1 MKKNIFYSIIFI
13 LLSFSNL
20 LAVDSQIVTGKNG
33 KDLFNF
39 KFFDKGEEA
48 EDFNG
53 SKIST
58 YTLNS
63 EEKKAVLDAGKYWSE
78 ILNTDN
84 ALLSTINVYTLNDAN
99 AYATSTIVKEG
110 DAKGMMELQAKI
122 LGKSFNPYLGEAVA
136 TIGIG
141 IMGFKTGTPSNLPNA
156 EGVNLYGTIVHEI
169 AHALGIMS
177 TANFYE
183 DGKFRFGDVRST
195 FDEGLIDNQ
204 NRKISAAS
212 EVISYIDED
221 GNRIGSPETDFD
233 ASANVYFVG
242 ENVAE
247 VLKGSLLKGV
257 PVNIGLEGYYD
268 GLPIAPELSHLE
280 MDRGLMSHQQYR
292 SYTTF
297 MEAELAVLQDIG
309 YSIDRRNFF
318 GYSVYGNDSTIDN
331 YNGYFLRDEKGEKYI
346 TGKYNTASYG
356 VGLHVYGSRNNIVQ
370 KADLLTSGIAG
381 IGIRIDGVENKITV
395 DRGIK
400 VNADGDYGT
409 GILVAYGKEHN
420 ITNNG
425 EIKARGNQGIGVRFD
440 FGSNTLGK
448 DWAYMGSYILFL
460 SKEDCSK
467 VENLEYAEINGLK
480 LGEINGALV
489 ENFNTSGYIEGKYA
503 SLYMSENAYV
513 KNINVF
519 DGAVLKGNI
528 ISMYKPKMEFGNN
541 TITTETNLNLGLD
554 KNDTSKGDSN
564 FSFKFDDNII
574 GKNIVLNIA
583 GGTSSLNGQNEIL
596 RAVVKDGAVL
606 KGNAKYILGENE
618 SFVNKGT
625 VSPGNSIGKI
635 IIEGNYSQKD
645 NGKLNIEF
653 DGNGNHDVLE
663 IVGNASFSSGSSMT
677 MTPLKSY
684 YSESMKI
691 DKDQF
696 LIITGTQNGNI
707 DNLTF
712 DDKIFASSS
721 TIKKVDFDFSTSKM
735 TVLREENPYSRFSEN
750 RNAENF
756 AKAIDRISN
765 QASGSI
771 KDFIGALDF
780 ASPSVVSSALSQA
793 APNIY
798 GNNIIATFESEKEH
812 SDYIRNHLLA
822 EKNYE
827 KNKSYAFGKLFYKE
841 NWQKGTEYLM
851 GYNYKD
857 QGVVA
862 GVEKEY
868 REGLILGTHIL
879 YSQSVLK
886 GHIANTPKIESKN
899 ILLGVHGKYYPNYEN
914 TGYLYGMIHGGIQ
927 DNKLSNNIVI
937 DEYRNNAD
945 SDWKTL
951 NVSGALCIG
960 KDIEYK
966 NFTVTPLIELG
977 YSILKP
983 EKAKEDNLGINIDSK
998 IYHSVYSKVGGKLS
1012 SNKILIGENTKV
1024 NGNILMAYNHDY
1036 INSYHIDGDI
1046 AQNRNSNFRIKSKR
1060 PDKDYVTIQGG
1071 TTFTVRDNLDVTLEV
1086 GTDLFRQ
1093 KSSSVNTSLTFEWK
1107 F

>member
-141 IMGFKTGTPSNLPNA
+141 IMGFKTGTPSNLPNT

-169 AHALGIMS
+169 AHTLGIMS

-183 DGKFRFGDVRST
+183 DEKFRFGDVLSN
-195 FDEGLIDNQ
+195 FDKGLIDN
-204 NRKISAAS
+204 NDRKISDTTG
-212 EVISYIDED
+212 ISYIDNN
-221 GNRIGSPETDFD
+221 GNLIGNPETDFD

-257 PVNIGLEGYYD
+257 SVNIGLEGYYD

-318 GYSVYGNDSTIDN
+318 GYSVYRNDLTIDN

-356 VGLHVYGSRNNIVQ
+356 VGLHVYGSRNNIFQ
-370 KADLLTSGIAG
+370 KADLLTSGVAG
-381 IGIRIDGVENKITV
+381 IGIRIDGVGNKITV
-395 DRGIK
+395 DKGIK

-448 DWAYMGSYILFL
+448 DWGYMGSYILFL

-467 VENLEYAEINGLK
+467 PENLEYAEINGLK

-625 VSPGNSIGKI
+625 VSPGNSIGKM

-696 LIITGTQNGNI
+696 LIVTGTQNGNI

-721 TIKKVDFDFSTSKM
+721 TIKKVDFDFLTSKM

-827 KNKSYAFGKLFYKE
+827 KNKSYAFGKLFYRE
-841 NWQKGTEYLM
+841 NWQKGTGYLM
-851 GYNYKD
+851 GYDYRD
-857 QGVVA
+857 QGVIT
-862 GVEKEY
+862 GIEKEY
-868 REGLILGTHIL
+868 NEGLILGTHLL

-886 GHIANTPKIESKN
+886 GHAVNTPKIKSKN
-899 ILLGVHGKYYPNYEN
+899 ILLGVHGKYYLNYAN
-914 TGYLYGMIHGGIQ
+914 TSYLYGMIRGGVQ
-927 DNKLSNNIVI
+927 DNKLTNNIEFN
-937 DEYRNNAD
+937 EYRNNTN
-945 SDWKTL
+945 SHWK
-951 NVSGALCIG
+951 ALTASSVLGIG

>member
-1 MKKNIFYSIIFI
+1 MRKNIFYSIIFN
-13 LLSFSNL
+13 LFLFSNL

-39 KFFDKGEEA
+39 KFFDKGEET
-48 EDFNG
+48 EDFDG

-58 YTLNS
+58 YTLNP
-63 EEKKAVLDAGKYWSE
+63 EEKKAVLDAAKYWSE
-78 ILNTDN
+78 VLNTDN
-84 ALLSTINVYTLNDAN
+84 ALLSTINVYTLNVEN
-99 AYATSTIVKEG
+99 AYGWSDVLEEG
-110 DAKGMMELQAKI
+110 ESKGMMELQAKI
-122 LGKSFNPYLGEAVA
+122 LGKSFYPYLGEAVA
-136 TIGIG
+136 IIGIG
-141 IMGFKTGTPSNLPNA
+141 IMGFKTGTPTTLPNA
-156 EGVNLYGTIVHEI
+156 GGIGLRAVIVHELG
-169 AHALGIMS
+169 HTLGIS
-177 TANFYE
+177 GTTYFGEDKKYRFENVISNF
-183 DGKFRFGDVRST
+183 DK
-195 FDEGLIDNQ
+195 GLIDKQ
-204 NRKISAAS
+204 GRKISDTTGI
-212 EVISYIDED
+212 ISYIDINNKLI
-221 GNRIGSPETDFD
+221 GNPDKDFD
-233 ASANVYFVG
+233 ASANVYFIG
-242 ENVAE
+242 ENVTE

-257 PVNIGLEGYYD
+257 PVNVDVEALDEEGS
-268 GLPIAPELSHLE
+268 IFVPELSHLE

-309 YSIDRRNFF
+309 YTIDRRNFF
-318 GYSVYGNDSTIDN
+318 GYSVYGNDLTIDN
-331 YNGYFLRDEKGEKYI
+331 YNGYFLRDKKGEKYI
-346 TGKYNTASYG
+346 IGKYNTASYG

-370 KADLLTSGIAG
+370 KTDLLTSGVAG
-381 IGIRIDGVENKITV
+381 TGIRIDGVENKITV
-395 DRGIK
+395 DKDIE

-409 GILVAYGKEHN
+409 GILVAYGKGHN
-420 ITNNG
+420 LTNNG
-425 EIKARGNQGIGVRFD
+425 EIKARGNEGIGVRFD
-440 FGSNTLGK
+440 FGTNLLGK
-448 DWAYMGSYILFL
+448 KYGYLGSYII
-460 SKEDCSK
+460 
-467 VENLEYAEINGLK
+467 ENLWGDNFTKASDEINGS
-480 LGEINGALV
+480 LV

-519 DGAVLKGNI
+519 NGAVLKGNI
-528 ISMYKPKMEFGNN
+528 ISMYKPEMQFNGS
-541 TITTETNLNLGLD
+541 TIKTETNLNLGLD
-554 KNDTSKGDSN
+554 KNDISKGDNN

-625 VSPGNSIGKI
+625 VSPGNSIGKM

-696 LIITGTQNGNI
+696 LIVTGTQNGNI
-707 DNLTF
+707 SNLTF

-721 TIKKVDFDFSTSKM
+721 TIKKVDFDFLTSKM

-750 RNAENF
+750 RNAGNF

-827 KNKSYAFGKLFYKE
+827 KNKSYAFGKLFYRE
-841 NWQKGTEYLM
+841 NWQKGTGYLM
-851 GYNYKD
+851 GYDYRD
-857 QGVVA
+857 QGVIT
-862 GVEKEY
+862 GIEKEY
-868 REGLILGTHIL
+868 NEGLILGTHLL

-886 GHIANTPKIESKN
+886 GHAVNTPKIKSKN
-899 ILLGVHGKYYPNYEN
+899 ILLGVHGKYYLNYAN
-914 TGYLYGMIHGGIQ
+914 TSYLYGMIRGGVQ
-927 DNKLSNNIVI
+927 DNKLTNNIEFN
-937 DEYRNNAD
+937 EYRNNTN
-945 SDWKTL
+945 SHWK
-951 NVSGALCIG
+951 ALTASSVLGIG

>member
-78 ILNTDN
+78 VLNTDN

-99 AYATSTIVKEG
+99 AYATSITVEKG

-122 LGKSFNPYLGEAVA
+122 LGKSFNPHLGEAVA

-141 IMGFKTGTPSNLPNA
+141 IMGFKTGAPSNLPNA

-169 AHALGIMS
+169 AHTLGIMS

-183 DGKFRFGDVRST
+183 DEKFRFGDVLSN
-195 FDEGLIDNQ
+195 FDKGLIDN
-204 NRKISAAS
+204 NDRKISDTTG
-212 EVISYIDED
+212 ISYIDNN
-221 GNRIGSPETDFD
+221 GNLIGSPETDFD

-242 ENVAE
+242 KNVDE
-247 VLKGSLLKGV
+247 VLKDSSLEGV
-257 PVNIGLEGYYD
+257 PVNVGLEGYYD
-268 GLPIAPELSHLE
+268 ELPPAPELSHLE

-309 YSIDRRNFF
+309 YTIDRRNFF

-381 IGIRIDGVENKITV
+381 IGIRIDGVGNKITV

-467 VENLEYAEINGLK
+467 PENLEYAEINGLK

-513 KNINVF
+513 KIINVF

-574 GKNIVLNIA
+574 GKNIVLNMA

-596 RAVVKDGAVL
+596 RVVVKDGAVL
-606 KGNAKYILGENE
+606 KGNARYILEENG

-625 VSPGNSIGKI
+625 VAPGNSIGKM
-635 IIEGNYSQKD
+635 IIEGNYSQED

-721 TIKKVDFDFSTSKM
+721 TIKKVDFDFLTSKM

-822 EKNYE
+822 EKNHE
-827 KNKSYAFGKLFYKE
+827 KDKSYAFGKLFYRE
-841 NWQKGTEYLM
+841 NWQKGTGYLM
-851 GYNYKD
+851 GYDYRD
-857 QGVVA
+857 QGVIT
-862 GVEKEY
+862 GIEKEY
-868 REGLILGTHIL
+868 NEGLILGTHLL

-886 GHIANTPKIESKN
+886 GHAVNTPKIKSKN
-899 ILLGVHGKYYPNYEN
+899 ILLGVHGKYYLNYAN
-914 TGYLYGMIHGGIQ
+914 TSYLYGMIRGGIQ

-945 SDWKTL
+945 SDWK
-951 NVSGALCIG
+951 ALTASSVLGIG

-998 IYHSVYSKVGGKLS
+998 TYHSVYSKAGGKLS

>member
-78 ILNTDN
+78 VLNTDN

-99 AYATSTIVKEG
+99 AYATSITVEKG

-122 LGKSFNPYLGEAVA
+122 LGKSFNPHLGEAVA

-141 IMGFKTGTPSNLPNA
+141 IMGFKTGAPSNLPNA

-169 AHALGIMS
+169 AHTLGIMS

-183 DGKFRFGDVRST
+183 DEKFRFGDVLSN
-195 FDEGLIDNQ
+195 FDKGLIDN
-204 NRKISAAS
+204 NDRKISDTTG
-212 EVISYIDED
+212 ISYIDNN
-221 GNRIGSPETDFD
+221 GNLIGSPETDFD

-242 ENVAE
+242 KNVDE
-247 VLKGSLLKGV
+247 VLKDSSLEGV
-257 PVNIGLEGYYD
+257 PVNVGLEGYYD
-268 GLPIAPELSHLE
+268 ELPPAPELSHLE

-309 YSIDRRNFF
+309 YTIDRRNFF

-381 IGIRIDGVENKITV
+381 IGIRIDGVGNKITV

-467 VENLEYAEINGLK
+467 PENLEYAEINGLK

-541 TITTETNLNLGLD
+541 TITTE
-554 KNDTSKGDSN
+554 
-564 FSFKFDDNII
+564 I
-574 GKNIVLNIA
+574 
-583 GGTSSLNGQNEIL
+583 
-596 RAVVKDGAVL
+596 
-606 KGNAKYILGENE
+606 
-618 SFVNKGT
+618 
-625 VSPGNSIGKI
+625 
-635 IIEGNYSQKD
+635 
-645 NGKLNIEF
+645 
-653 DGNGNHDVLE
+653 
-663 IVGNASFSSGSSMT
+663 
-677 MTPLKSY
+677 
-684 YSESMKI
+684 
-691 DKDQF
+691 
-696 LIITGTQNGNI
+696 
-707 DNLTF
+707 
-712 DDKIFASSS
+712 
-721 TIKKVDFDFSTSKM
+721 
-735 TVLREENPYSRFSEN
+735 
-750 RNAENF
+750 
-756 AKAIDRISN
+756 
-765 QASGSI
+765 
-771 KDFIGALDF
+771 
-780 ASPSVVSSALSQA
+780 
-793 APNIY
+793 
-798 GNNIIATFESEKEH
+798 
-812 SDYIRNHLLA
+812 
-822 EKNYE
+822 
-827 KNKSYAFGKLFYKE
+827 
-841 NWQKGTEYLM
+841 
-851 GYNYKD
+851 
-857 QGVVA
+857 
-862 GVEKEY
+862 
-868 REGLILGTHIL
+868 
-879 YSQSVLK
+879 
-886 GHIANTPKIESKN
+886 
-899 ILLGVHGKYYPNYEN
+899 
-914 TGYLYGMIHGGIQ
+914 
-927 DNKLSNNIVI
+927 
-937 DEYRNNAD
+937 
-945 SDWKTL
+945 
-951 NVSGALCIG
+951 
-960 KDIEYK
+960 
-966 NFTVTPLIELG
+966 
-977 YSILKP
+977 
-983 EKAKEDNLGINIDSK
+983 
-998 IYHSVYSKVGGKLS
+998 
-1012 SNKILIGENTKV
+1012 
-1024 NGNILMAYNHDY
+1024 
-1036 INSYHIDGDI
+1036 
-1046 AQNRNSNFRIKSKR
+1046 
-1060 PDKDYVTIQGG
+1060 
-1071 TTFTVRDNLDVTLEV
+1071 
-1086 GTDLFRQ
+1086 
-1093 KSSSVNTSLTFEWK
+1093 
-1107 F
+1107 

>member
-78 ILNTDN
+78 VLNTDN

-99 AYATSTIVKEG
+99 AYATSITVEKG

-122 LGKSFNPYLGEAVA
+122 LGKSFNPHLGEAVA

-141 IMGFKTGTPSNLPNA
+141 IMGFKTGAPSNLPNA

-169 AHALGIMS
+169 AHTLGIMS

-183 DGKFRFGDVRST
+183 DEKFRFGDVLSN
-195 FDEGLIDNQ
+195 FDKGLIDN
-204 NRKISAAS
+204 NDRKISDTTG
-212 EVISYIDED
+212 ISYIDNN
-221 GNRIGSPETDFD
+221 GNLIGNPETDFD

-242 ENVAE
+242 KNVDE
-247 VLKGSLLKGV
+247 VLKDSSLEGV
-257 PVNIGLEGYYD
+257 PVNVGLEGYYD
-268 GLPIAPELSHLE
+268 ELPPAPELSHLE

-309 YSIDRRNFF
+309 YTIDRRNFF

-381 IGIRIDGVENKITV
+381 IGIRIDGVGNKITV

-467 VENLEYAEINGLK
+467 PENLEYAEINGLK

-574 GKNIVLNIA
+574 GKNIVLNMA

-596 RAVVKDGAVL
+596 RVVVKDGAVL
-606 KGNAKYILGENE
+606 KGNARYILEENG

-625 VSPGNSIGKI
+625 VAPGNSIGKM
-635 IIEGNYSQKD
+635 IIEGNYSQED

-684 YSESMKI
+684 YGESMKI

-696 LIITGTQNGNI
+696 LKVTGTQNGNI

-721 TIKKVDFDFSTSKM
+721 TIKKVDFDFLTSKM

-822 EKNYE
+822 EKNHE
-827 KNKSYAFGKLFYKE
+827 KDKSYAFGKLFYKE

-868 REGLILGTHIL
+868 REGLIL
-879 YSQSVLK
+879 Y
-886 GHIANTPKIESKN
+886 
-899 ILLGVHGKYYPNYEN
+899 
-914 TGYLYGMIHGGIQ
+914 
-927 DNKLSNNIVI
+927 
-937 DEYRNNAD
+937 
-945 SDWKTL
+945 
-951 NVSGALCIG
+951 C
-960 KDIEYK
+960 
-966 NFTVTPLIELG
+966 
-977 YSILKP
+977 
-983 EKAKEDNLGINIDSK
+983 
-998 IYHSVYSKVGGKLS
+998 
-1012 SNKILIGENTKV
+1012 
-1024 NGNILMAYNHDY
+1024 
-1036 INSYHIDGDI
+1036 
-1046 AQNRNSNFRIKSKR
+1046 
-1060 PDKDYVTIQGG
+1060 
-1071 TTFTVRDNLDVTLEV
+1071 TVRVC
-1086 GTDLFRQ
+1086 
-1093 KSSSVNTSLTFEWK
+1093 
-1107 F
+1107 

>member
-78 ILNTDN
+78 VLNTDN

-99 AYATSTIVKEG
+99 AYATSITVEKG

-122 LGKSFNPYLGEAVA
+122 LGKSFNPHLGEAVA

-141 IMGFKTGTPSNLPNA
+141 IMGFKTGAPSNLPNA

-169 AHALGIMS
+169 AHTLGIMS

-183 DGKFRFGDVRST
+183 DEKFRFGDVLSN
-195 FDEGLIDNQ
+195 FDKGLIDN
-204 NRKISAAS
+204 NDRKISDTTG
-212 EVISYIDED
+212 ISYIDNN
-221 GNRIGSPETDFD
+221 GNLIGNPETDFD

-242 ENVAE
+242 KNVDE
-247 VLKGSLLKGV
+247 VLKDSSLEGV
-257 PVNIGLEGYYD
+257 PVNVGLEGYYD
-268 GLPIAPELSHLE
+268 ELPPAPELSHLE

-309 YSIDRRNFF
+309 YTIDRRNFF

-381 IGIRIDGVENKITV
+381 IGIRIDGVGNKITV

-467 VENLEYAEINGLK
+467 PENLEYAEINGLK

-574 GKNIVLNIA
+574 GKNIVLNMA

-596 RAVVKDGAVL
+596 RVVVKDGAVL
-606 KGNAKYILGENE
+606 KGNARYILEENG

-625 VSPGNSIGKI
+625 VAPGNSIGKM
-635 IIEGNYSQKD
+635 IIEGNYSQED

-684 YSESMKI
+684 YGESMKI

-696 LIITGTQNGNI
+696 LKVTGTQNGNI

-721 TIKKVDFDFSTSKM
+721 TIKKVDFDFLTSKM

-822 EKNYE
+822 EKNHE
-827 KNKSYAFGKLFYKE
+827 KDKSYAFGKLFYKE

-945 SDWKTL
+945 SDWK
-951 NVSGALCIG
+951 ALTASSVLGIG

-998 IYHSVYSKVGGKLS
+998 TYHSVYSKVGGKLS
-1012 SNKILIGENTKV
+1012 SSKILIGENTKV
-1024 NGNILMAYNHDY
+1024 SGNILMTYNHDY
-1036 INSYHIDGDI
+1036 INDYYVTGNIDK
-1046 AQNRNSNFRIKSKR
+1046 NKNSNFKIKTKR
-1060 PDKDYVTIQGG
+1060 PDKDYITIQGG
-1071 TTFTVRDNLDVTLEV
+1071 TTFSVKDNFDITLEI
-1086 GTDLFRQ
+1086 GTDLFKH
-1093 KSSSVNTSLTFEWK
+1093 KSTSVNTSLTFELGL
-1107 F
+1107 

>member
-1 MKKNIFYSIIFI
+1 M
-13 LLSFSNL
+13 
-20 LAVDSQIVTGKNG
+20 
-33 KDLFNF
+33 
-39 KFFDKGEEA
+39 
-48 EDFNG
+48 
-53 SKIST
+53 
-58 YTLNS
+58 
-63 EEKKAVLDAGKYWSE
+63 
-78 ILNTDN
+78 
-84 ALLSTINVYTLNDAN
+84 
-99 AYATSTIVKEG
+99 
-110 DAKGMMELQAKI
+110 
-122 LGKSFNPYLGEAVA
+122 
-136 TIGIG
+136 
-141 IMGFKTGTPSNLPNA
+141 
-156 EGVNLYGTIVHEI
+156 
-169 AHALGIMS
+169 
-177 TANFYE
+177 
-183 DGKFRFGDVRST
+183 
-195 FDEGLIDNQ
+195 
-204 NRKISAAS
+204 
-212 EVISYIDED
+212 
-221 GNRIGSPETDFD
+221 
-233 ASANVYFVG
+233 
-242 ENVAE
+242 
-247 VLKGSLLKGV
+247 
-257 PVNIGLEGYYD
+257 
-268 GLPIAPELSHLE
+268 
-280 MDRGLMSHQQYR
+280 
-292 SYTTF
+292 
-297 MEAELAVLQDIG
+297 
-309 YSIDRRNFF
+309 
-318 GYSVYGNDSTIDN
+318 
-331 YNGYFLRDEKGEKYI
+331 
-346 TGKYNTASYG
+346 
-356 VGLHVYGSRNNIVQ
+356 
-370 KADLLTSGIAG
+370 
-381 IGIRIDGVENKITV
+381 
-395 DRGIK
+395 
-400 VNADGDYGT
+400 
-409 GILVAYGKEHN
+409 
-420 ITNNG
+420 
-425 EIKARGNQGIGVRFD
+425 
-440 FGSNTLGK
+440 
-448 DWAYMGSYILFL
+448 
-460 SKEDCSK
+460 
-467 VENLEYAEINGLK
+467 
-480 LGEINGALV
+480 
-489 ENFNTSGYIEGKYA
+489 
-503 SLYMSENAYV
+503 
-513 KNINVF
+513 
-519 DGAVLKGNI
+519 
-528 ISMYKPKMEFGNN
+528 
-541 TITTETNLNLGLD
+541 
-554 KNDTSKGDSN
+554 
-564 FSFKFDDNII
+564 
-574 GKNIVLNIA
+574 A

-596 RAVVKDGAVL
+596 RVVVKDGAVL
-606 KGNAKYILGENE
+606 KGNARYILEENG

-625 VSPGNSIGKI
+625 VAPGNSIGKM
-635 IIEGNYSQKD
+635 IIEGNYSQED

-721 TIKKVDFDFSTSKM
+721 TIKKVDFDFLTSKM

-822 EKNYE
+822 EKNHE
-827 KNKSYAFGKLFYKE
+827 KDKSYAFGKLFYRE
-841 NWQKGTEYLM
+841 NWQKGTGYLM
-851 GYNYKD
+851 GYDYRD
-857 QGVVA
+857 QGVIT
-862 GVEKEY
+862 GIEKEY
-868 REGLILGTHIL
+868 NEGLILGTHLL

-886 GHIANTPKIESKN
+886 GHAVNTPKIKSKN
-899 ILLGVHGKYYPNYEN
+899 ILLGVHGKYYLNYAN
-914 TGYLYGMIHGGIQ
+914 TSYLYGMIRGGVQ
-927 DNKLSNNIVI
+927 DNKLTNNIEFN
-937 DEYRNNAD
+937 EYRNNTN
-945 SDWKTL
+945 SHWK
-951 NVSGALCIG
+951 ALTASSVLGIG

-998 IYHSVYSKVGGKLS
+998 TYHSVYSKAGGKLS

>member
-39 KFFDKGEEA
+39 KFFDEGEEA

-63 EEKKAVLDAGKYWSE
+63 EEKKAVLDAGKYWRD
-78 ILNTDN
+78 ILNADN
-84 ALLSTINVYTLNDAN
+84 ALLSTINVYTLNDVN
-99 AYATSTIVKEG
+99 AYATSTVVEEG
-110 DAKGMMELQAKI
+110 EAKGMMEFQAKI
-122 LGKSFNPYLGEAVA
+122 LGKSFNPSLKEAVA

-141 IMGFKTGTPSNLPNA
+141 IMGFKTGTPSNLPNT
-156 EGVNLYGTIVHEI
+156 EGFDLYGTIVHEI

-183 DGKFRFGDVRST
+183 DEKFRFGDVLSN
-195 FDEGLIDNQ
+195 FDKGLIDN
-204 NRKISAAS
+204 NDRKISDTRG
-212 EVISYIDED
+212 ISYIDNN
-221 GNRIGSPETDFD
+221 GNLIGNPETDFD

-242 ENVAE
+242 KNVAE
-247 VLKGSLLKGV
+247 VLKGSSLKGV
-257 PVNIGLEGYYD
+257 PVNTLLEVYYD
-268 GLPIAPELSHLE
+268 ESPLAPELSHLE

-309 YSIDRRNFF
+309 YTIDRRNFF
-318 GYSVYGNDSTIDN
+318 GYSVYGNGLTIN
-331 YNGYFLRDEKGEKYI
+331 NNNGYFLRDEKGEKYI

-381 IGIRIDGVENKITV
+381 IGIRIDGVGNKITV

-460 SKEDCSK
+460 SGEDCSK
-467 VENLEYAEINGLK
+467 SENLEFAKINGLEPD
-480 LGEINGALV
+480 EINGALV
-489 ENFNTSGYIEGKYA
+489 ENFNTSGYIEGKYG

-513 KNINVF
+513 ENINIF
-519 DGAVLKGNI
+519 NGAVLKGNI
-528 ISMYKPKMEFGNN
+528 ISMYKPKIEFDND

-554 KNDTSKGDSN
+554 KNDTTKGDSD

-596 RAVVKDGAVL
+596 RAEVKDGAVL
-606 KGNAKYILGENE
+606 KGNARYILEENG

-625 VSPGNSIGKI
+625 VSPGNSIGKM
-635 IIEGNYSQKD
+635 IIEGDYKQKD

-653 DGNGNHDVLE
+653 DGSGNHDVLE
-663 IVGNASFSSGSSMT
+663 IVGNASFSSDSSMT

-696 LIITGTQNGNI
+696 LKVTGKKEGNI

-721 TIKKVDFDFSTSKM
+721 TIKKVSFDFSTSKM

-780 ASPSVVSSALSQA
+780 ASPSAVSSALSQA
-793 APNIY
+793 TPNIY
-798 GNNIIATFESEKEH
+798 GNNIIAAFESEKEH
-812 SDYIRNHLLA
+812 SGYIRNHLLA
-822 EKNYE
+822 ENNYE

-868 REGLILGTHIL
+868 RESLILGTHIL

-945 SDWKTL
+945 SDWKAL
-951 NVSGALCIG
+951 NVSGVLGIG

-998 IYHSVYSKVGGKLS
+998 TYHSVYSKVGGKLS
-1012 SNKILIGENTKV
+1012 SNRVLIGENTKV
-1024 NGNILMAYNHDY
+1024 NGNIIMTYNRDY
-1036 INSYHIDGDI
+1036 INDYHLDGNI
-1046 AQNRNSNFRIKSKR
+1046 NQNRNSNFRLKTKR
-1060 PDKDYVTIQGG
+1060 PDKDYITIQGG
-1071 TTFTVRDNLDVTLEV
+1071 TTFTVRDDLDVTFEL
-1086 GTDLFRQ
+1086 GTDLF
-1093 KSSSVNTSLTFEWK
+1093 KEKFSSINTSLTFEWK

>member
-13 LLSFSNL
+13 LLSFSNV

-84 ALLSTINVYTLNDAN
+84 ALLSTINVYTLNDVN
-99 AYATSTIVKEG
+99 AYATSITVEKG

-122 LGKSFNPYLGEAVA
+122 LGKSFNPHLGEAVA

-141 IMGFKTGTPSNLPNA
+141 IMGFKTGTPSNLPNT

-169 AHALGIMS
+169 AHTLGIMS

-183 DGKFRFGDVRST
+183 DEKFRFGDVLSN
-195 FDEGLIDNQ
+195 FDKGLIDN
-204 NRKISAAS
+204 NDRKISDTTG
-212 EVISYIDED
+212 ISYIDNN
-221 GNRIGSPETDFD
+221 GNLIGNPETDFD

-242 ENVAE
+242 KNVDE
-247 VLKGSLLKGV
+247 VLKDSSLEGV
-257 PVNIGLEGYYD
+257 PVNVGLEGYYD
-268 GLPIAPELSHLE
+268 ELPPAPELSHLE

-309 YSIDRRNFF
+309 YTIDRRNFF

-381 IGIRIDGVENKITV
+381 IGIRIDGVGNKITV

-467 VENLEYAEINGLK
+467 PENLEYAEINGLK

-574 GKNIVLNIA
+574 GKNIVLNMA

-596 RAVVKDGAVL
+596 RVVVKDGAVL
-606 KGNAKYILGENE
+606 KGNARYILEENG

-625 VSPGNSIGKI
+625 VAPGNSIGKM
-635 IIEGNYSQKD
+635 IIEGNYSQED

-696 LIITGTQNGNI
+696 LIVTGTQNGNI

-721 TIKKVDFDFSTSKM
+721 TIKKVDFDFLTSKM

-822 EKNYE
+822 EKNHE
-827 KNKSYAFGKLFYKE
+827 KNKSYAFGKLFYRE
-841 NWQKGTEYLM
+841 NWQKGTRYLM
-851 GYNYKD
+851 GYDYRD
-857 QGVVA
+857 QGVIT
-862 GVEKEY
+862 GIEKEY
-868 REGLILGTHIL
+868 NEGLILGTHLL

-886 GHIANTPKIESKN
+886 GHAVNTPKIKSKN
-899 ILLGVHGKYYPNYEN
+899 ILLGVHGKYYLNYAN
-914 TGYLYGMIHGGIQ
+914 TSYLYGMIRGGVQ
-927 DNKLSNNIVI
+927 DNKLTNNIEFN
-937 DEYRNNAD
+937 EYRNNTN
-945 SDWKTL
+945 SHWK
-951 NVSGALCIG
+951 ALTASSVLGIG

>member
-78 ILNTDN
+78 VLNTDN

-99 AYATSTIVKEG
+99 AYATSITVEKG

-122 LGKSFNPYLGEAVA
+122 LGKSFNPHLGEAVA

-141 IMGFKTGTPSNLPNA
+141 IMGFKTGAPSNLPNA

-169 AHALGIMS
+169 AHTLGIMS

-183 DGKFRFGDVRST
+183 DEKFRFGNVLSN
-195 FDEGLIDNQ
+195 FDKGLIDN
-204 NRKISAAS
+204 NDRKISDTTG
-212 EVISYIDED
+212 ISYIDNN
-221 GNRIGSPETDFD
+221 GNLIGSPETDFD

-242 ENVAE
+242 KNVDE
-247 VLKGSLLKGV
+247 VLKDSSLEGV
-257 PVNIGLEGYYD
+257 PVNVGLEGYYD
-268 GLPIAPELSHLE
+268 ELPPAPELSHLE

-309 YSIDRRNFF
+309 YTIDRRNFF

-381 IGIRIDGVENKITV
+381 IGIRIDGVGNKITV

-467 VENLEYAEINGLK
+467 PENLEYAEINGLK

-574 GKNIVLNIA
+574 GKNIVLNMA

-596 RAVVKDGAVL
+596 RVVVKDGAVL
-606 KGNAKYILGENE
+606 KGNARYILEENG

-625 VSPGNSIGKI
+625 VAPGNSIGKM
-635 IIEGNYSQKD
+635 IIEGNYSQED

-721 TIKKVDFDFSTSKM
+721 TIKKVDFDFLTSKM

-822 EKNYE
+822 EKNHE
-827 KNKSYAFGKLFYKE
+827 KDKSYAFGKLFYRE
-841 NWQKGTEYLM
+841 NWQKGTGYLM
-851 GYNYKD
+851 GYDYRD
-857 QGVVA
+857 QGVIT
-862 GVEKEY
+862 GIEKEY
-868 REGLILGTHIL
+868 NEGLILGTHLL

-886 GHIANTPKIESKN
+886 GHAVNTPKIKSKN
-899 ILLGVHGKYYPNYEN
+899 ILLGVHGKYYLNYAN
-914 TGYLYGMIHGGIQ
+914 TSYLYGMIRGGVQ
-927 DNKLSNNIVI
+927 DNKLTNNIEFN
-937 DEYRNNAD
+937 EYRNNTN
-945 SDWKTL
+945 SHWK
-951 NVSGALCIG
+951 ALTASSVLGIG

-998 IYHSVYSKVGGKLS
+998 TYHSVYSKAGGKLS

>member
-221 GNRIGSPETDFD
+221 GNRIGNLKTDFD
-233 ASANVYFVG
+233 ASENVYFVG
-242 ENVAE
+242 KNVIE
-247 VLKGSLLKGV
+247 VLKDSSLNGV
-257 PVNIGLEGYYD
+257 PVNVGLEVYYD
-268 GLPIAPELSHLE
+268 GLPPVPELSHLE

-309 YSIDRRNFF
+309 YNIDRRNFF
-318 GYSVYGNDSTIDN
+318 GYSVYGNGLTIN
-331 YNGYFLRDEKGEKYI
+331 NNNGYFLRDEKGEKYI

-370 KADLLTSGIAG
+370 KTDLLTSGVAG
-381 IGIRIDGVENKITV
+381 TGIRIDGVENKITV
-395 DRGIK
+395 DKDIE

-409 GILVAYGKEHN
+409 GILVAYGKGHN
-420 ITNNG
+420 LTNNG
-425 EIKARGNQGIGVRFD
+425 EIKARGHEGIGVRFD
-440 FGSNTLGK
+440 FGTNLLGK
-448 DWAYMGSYILFL
+448 KYGYLGSYII
-460 SKEDCSK
+460 
-467 VENLEYAEINGLK
+467 ENLWGDNFTKASD
-480 LGEINGALV
+480 EINGALV

-519 DGAVLKGNI
+519 NGAVLKGNI
-528 ISMYKPKMEFGNN
+528 ISMYKPKMEFGNE

-554 KNDTSKGDSN
+554 KNDTSKGDSD

-596 RAVVKDGAVL
+596 RAEVKDGAVL

-625 VSPGNSIGKI
+625 VSPGNSIGKM

-696 LIITGTQNGNI
+696 LIVTGEKEGNI
-707 DNLTF
+707 SNLTF

-721 TIKKVDFDFSTSKM
+721 TIKKVDFDFLTSKM

-827 KNKSYAFGKLFYKE
+827 KNKSYAFGKLFYRE
-841 NWQKGTEYLM
+841 NWQKGTRYLM
-851 GYNYKD
+851 GYDYRD
-857 QGVVA
+857 QGVIT
-862 GVEKEY
+862 GIEKEY
-868 REGLILGTHIL
+868 NEGLILGTHLL

-886 GHIANTPKIESKN
+886 GHAVNTPKIKSKN
-899 ILLGVHGKYYPNYEN
+899 ILLGVHGKYYLNYAN
-914 TGYLYGMIHGGIQ
+914 TSYLYGMIRGGVQ
-927 DNKLSNNIVI
+927 DNKLTNNIEFN
-937 DEYRNNAD
+937 EYRNNTN
-945 SDWKTL
+945 SHWK
-951 NVSGALCIG
+951 ALTASSVLGIG

>member
-13 LLSFSNL
+13 LLSFSNV

-99 AYATSTIVKEG
+99 AYAPSITVEEG
-110 DAKGMMELQAKI
+110 EAKGMMEFQAKI
-122 LGKSFNPYLGEAVA
+122 LGKSFNPHLGEAVA

-141 IMGFKTGTPSNLPNA
+141 IMGFKTGTPSNLSNA

-169 AHALGIMS
+169 AHTLGIMS

-183 DGKFRFGDVRST
+183 DEKFRFGDVLSN
-195 FDEGLIDNQ
+195 FDKGLIDN
-204 NRKISAAS
+204 NDRKISDTTG
-212 EVISYIDED
+212 ISYIDNN
-221 GNRIGSPETDFD
+221 GNLIGNPETDFD

-242 ENVAE
+242 KNVDE
-247 VLKGSLLKGV
+247 VLKDSSLEGV
-257 PVNIGLEGYYD
+257 PVNVGLEGYYD
-268 GLPIAPELSHLE
+268 ELPPAPELSHLE

-309 YSIDRRNFF
+309 YTIDRRNFF

-381 IGIRIDGVENKITV
+381 IGIRIDGVGNKITV

-467 VENLEYAEINGLK
+467 PENLEYAEINGLK

-625 VSPGNSIGKI
+625 VSPGNSIGKM

-696 LIITGTQNGNI
+696 LIVTGTQNGNI

-721 TIKKVDFDFSTSKM
+721 TIKKVDFDFLTSKM

-812 SDYIRNHLLA
+812 SGYIRNHLLA

-827 KNKSYAFGKLFYKE
+827 KNKSYAFGKLFYRE
-841 NWQKGTEYLM
+841 NWQKGTGYLM
-851 GYNYKD
+851 GYDYRD
-857 QGVVA
+857 QGVIT
-862 GVEKEY
+862 GIEKEY
-868 REGLILGTHIL
+868 NEGLILGTHLL

-886 GHIANTPKIESKN
+886 GHAVNTPKIESKN

-945 SDWKTL
+945 SDWKAL
-951 NVSGALCIG
+951 NVSGVLGIG

-1093 KSSSVNTSLTFEWK
+1093 KSSSVNTSLAFEWK

>member
-78 ILNTDN
+78 VLNTDN

-99 AYATSTIVKEG
+99 AYATSITVEKG

-122 LGKSFNPYLGEAVA
+122 LGKSFNPHLGEAVA

-141 IMGFKTGTPSNLPNA
+141 IMGFKTGAPSNLPNA

-169 AHALGIMS
+169 AHTLGIMS

-183 DGKFRFGDVRST
+183 DEKFRFGDVLSN
-195 FDEGLIDNQ
+195 FDKGLIDN
-204 NRKISAAS
+204 NDRKISDTTG
-212 EVISYIDED
+212 ISYIDNN
-221 GNRIGSPETDFD
+221 GNLIGNPETDFD

-242 ENVAE
+242 KNVDE
-247 VLKGSLLKGV
+247 VLKDSSLEGV
-257 PVNIGLEGYYD
+257 PVNVGLEGYYD
-268 GLPIAPELSHLE
+268 ELPPAPELSHLE

-309 YSIDRRNFF
+309 YTIDRRNFF

-381 IGIRIDGVENKITV
+381 IGIRIDGVGNKITV

-467 VENLEYAEINGLK
+467 PENLEYAEINGLK

-574 GKNIVLNIA
+574 GKNIVLNMA

-596 RAVVKDGAVL
+596 RVVVKDGAVL
-606 KGNAKYILGENE
+606 KGNARYILEENG

-625 VSPGNSIGKI
+625 VAPGNSIGKM
-635 IIEGNYSQKD
+635 IIEGNYSQED

-696 LIITGTQNGNI
+696 LIVTGTQNGNI

-721 TIKKVDFDFSTSKM
+721 TIKKVDFDFLTSKM

-822 EKNYE
+822 EKNHE
-827 KNKSYAFGKLFYKE
+827 KNKSYAFGKLFYRE
-841 NWQKGTEYLM
+841 NWQKGTRYLM
-851 GYNYKD
+851 GYDYRD
-857 QGVVA
+857 QGVIT
-862 GVEKEY
+862 GIEKEY
-868 REGLILGTHIL
+868 NEGLILGTHLL

-886 GHIANTPKIESKN
+886 GHAVNTPKIKSKN
-899 ILLGVHGKYYPNYEN
+899 ILLGVHGKYYLNYAN
-914 TGYLYGMIHGGIQ
+914 TSYLYGMIRGGVQ
-927 DNKLSNNIVI
+927 DNKLTNNIEFN
-937 DEYRNNAD
+937 EYRNNTN
-945 SDWKTL
+945 SHWK
-951 NVSGALCIG
+951 ALTASSVLGIG

>member
-99 AYATSTIVKEG
+99 AYATSITVEEG
-110 DAKGMMELQAKI
+110 EAKGMMEFQAKI
-122 LGKSFNPYLGEAVA
+122 LGKSFNLHLGEAVA

-169 AHALGIMS
+169 AHTLGIMS

-183 DGKFRFGDVRST
+183 DEKFRFGDVLSN
-195 FDEGLIDNQ
+195 FDKGLIDN
-204 NRKISAAS
+204 NDRKISDTTG
-212 EVISYIDED
+212 ISYIDNN
-221 GNRIGSPETDFD
+221 GNLIGNPETDFD

-242 ENVAE
+242 KNVDE
-247 VLKGSLLKGV
+247 VLKDSLLEGV
-257 PVNIGLEGYYD
+257 PVNVGLEGYYD
-268 GLPIAPELSHLE
+268 ELPPAPELSHLE

-309 YSIDRRNFF
+309 YTIDRRNFF

-381 IGIRIDGVENKITV
+381 IGIRIDGVGNKITV

-467 VENLEYAEINGLK
+467 PENLEYAEINGLK

-625 VSPGNSIGKI
+625 VSPGNSIGKM

-696 LIITGTQNGNI
+696 LIVTGTQNGNI

-721 TIKKVDFDFSTSKM
+721 TIKKVDFDFLTSKM

-812 SDYIRNHLLA
+812 SGYIRNHLLA

-827 KNKSYAFGKLFYKE
+827 KNKSYAFGKLFYRE
-841 NWQKGTEYLM
+841 NWQKGTGYLM
-851 GYNYKD
+851 GYDYRD
-857 QGVVA
+857 QGVIT
-862 GVEKEY
+862 GIEKEY
-868 REGLILGTHIL
+868 NEGLILGTHLL

-886 GHIANTPKIESKN
+886 GHAVNTPKIKSKN
-899 ILLGVHGKYYPNYEN
+899 ILLGVHGKYYLNYAN
-914 TGYLYGMIHGGIQ
+914 TSYLYGMIRGGVQ
-927 DNKLSNNIVI
+927 DNKLTNNIEFN
-937 DEYRNNAD
+937 EYRNNTN
-945 SDWKTL
+945 SHWK
-951 NVSGALCIG
+951 ALTASSVLGIG

>member
-78 ILNTDN
+78 VLNTDN

-99 AYATSTIVKEG
+99 AYATSITVEKG

-122 LGKSFNPYLGEAVA
+122 LGKSFNPHLGEAVA

-141 IMGFKTGTPSNLPNA
+141 IMGFKTGAPSNLPNA

-169 AHALGIMS
+169 AHTLGIMS

-183 DGKFRFGDVRST
+183 DEKFRFGDVLSN
-195 FDEGLIDNQ
+195 FDKGLIDN
-204 NRKISAAS
+204 NDRKISDTTG
-212 EVISYIDED
+212 ISYIDNN
-221 GNRIGSPETDFD
+221 GNLIGNPETDFD

-242 ENVAE
+242 KNVDE
-247 VLKGSLLKGV
+247 VLKDSSLEGV
-257 PVNIGLEGYYD
+257 PVNVGLEGYYD
-268 GLPIAPELSHLE
+268 ELPLAPELSHLE

-309 YSIDRRNFF
+309 YTIDRRNFF

-381 IGIRIDGVENKITV
+381 IGIRIDGVGNKITV

-467 VENLEYAEINGLK
+467 PENLEYAEINGLK

-574 GKNIVLNIA
+574 GKNIVLNMA

-596 RAVVKDGAVL
+596 RVVVKDGAVL
-606 KGNAKYILGENE
+606 KGNARYILEENG

-625 VSPGNSIGKI
+625 VAPGNSIGKM
-635 IIEGNYSQKD
+635 IIEGNYSQED

-684 YSESMKI
+684 YGESMKI

-696 LIITGTQNGNI
+696 LKVTGTQNGNI

-721 TIKKVDFDFSTSKM
+721 TIKKVDFDFSTSKI

-793 APNIY
+793 TPDIY

-812 SDYIRNHLLA
+812 SGYIRNHLLA

-827 KNKSYAFGKLFYKE
+827 KNKSYAFGKLFYRE
-841 NWQKGTEYLM
+841 NWQKGTRYLM
-851 GYNYKD
+851 GYDYRD
-857 QGVVA
+857 QGVIT
-862 GVEKEY
+862 GIEKEY
-868 REGLILGTHIL
+868 NEGLILGTHLL

-886 GHIANTPKIESKN
+886 GHAVNTPKIKSKN
-899 ILLGVHGKYYPNYEN
+899 ILLGVHGKYYLNYAN
-914 TGYLYGMIHGGIQ
+914 TSYLYGMIRGGVQ
-927 DNKLSNNIVI
+927 DNKLTNNIEFN
-937 DEYRNNAD
+937 EYRNNTN
-945 SDWKTL
+945 SHWK
-951 NVSGALCIG
+951 ALTASSVLGIG

>member
-78 ILNTDN
+78 VLNTDN

-99 AYATSTIVKEG
+99 AYATSITVEKG

-122 LGKSFNPYLGEAVA
+122 LGKSFNPHLGEAVA

-141 IMGFKTGTPSNLPNA
+141 IMGFKTGAPSNLPNA

-169 AHALGIMS
+169 AHTLGIMS

-183 DGKFRFGDVRST
+183 DEKFRFGDVLSN
-195 FDEGLIDNQ
+195 FDKGLIDN
-204 NRKISAAS
+204 NDRKISDTTG
-212 EVISYIDED
+212 ISYIDNN
-221 GNRIGSPETDFD
+221 GNLIGSPETDFD

-242 ENVAE
+242 KNVDE
-247 VLKGSLLKGV
+247 VLKDSSLEGV
-257 PVNIGLEGYYD
+257 PVNVGLEGYYD
-268 GLPIAPELSHLE
+268 ELPPAPELSHLE

-309 YSIDRRNFF
+309 YTIDRRNFF

-381 IGIRIDGVENKITV
+381 IGIRIDGVGNKITV

-467 VENLEYAEINGLK
+467 PENLEYAEINGLK

-574 GKNIVLNIA
+574 GKNIVLNMA

-596 RAVVKDGAVL
+596 RVVVKDGAVL
-606 KGNAKYILGENE
+606 KGNARYILEENG

-625 VSPGNSIGKI
+625 VAPGNSIGKM
-635 IIEGNYSQKD
+635 IIEGNYSQED

-721 TIKKVDFDFSTSKM
+721 TIKKVDFDFLTSKM

-822 EKNYE
+822 EKNHE
-827 KNKSYAFGKLFYKE
+827 KDKSYAFGKLFYRE
-841 NWQKGTEYLM
+841 NWQKGTGYLM
-851 GYNYKD
+851 GYDYRD
-857 QGVVA
+857 QGVIT
-862 GVEKEY
+862 GIEKEY
-868 REGLILGTHIL
+868 NEGLILGTHLL

-886 GHIANTPKIESKN
+886 GHAVNTPKIKSKN
-899 ILLGVHGKYYPNYEN
+899 ILLGVHGKYYLNYAN
-914 TGYLYGMIHGGIQ
+914 TSYLYGMIRGGVQ
-927 DNKLSNNIVI
+927 DNKLTNNIEFN
-937 DEYRNNAD
+937 EYRNNTN
-945 SDWKTL
+945 SHWK
-951 NVSGALCIG
+951 ALTASSVLGIG

-998 IYHSVYSKVGGKLS
+998 TYHSVYSKAGGKLS

>member
-84 ALLSTINVYTLNDAN
+84 ALLSTINVYTLNDVN
-99 AYATSTIVKEG
+99 AYATSITVEKG

-122 LGKSFNPYLGEAVA
+122 LGKSFNPHLGEAVA

-141 IMGFKTGTPSNLPNA
+141 IMGFKTGTPSNLPNT

-169 AHALGIMS
+169 AHTLGIMS

-183 DGKFRFGDVRST
+183 DEKFRFGDVLSN
-195 FDEGLIDNQ
+195 FDKGLIDN
-204 NRKISAAS
+204 NDRKISDTTG
-212 EVISYIDED
+212 ISYIDNN
-221 GNRIGSPETDFD
+221 GNLIGNPETDFD

-242 ENVAE
+242 KNVDE
-247 VLKGSLLKGV
+247 VLKDSSLEGV
-257 PVNIGLEGYYD
+257 PVNVGLEGYYD
-268 GLPIAPELSHLE
+268 ELPPAPELSHLE

-309 YSIDRRNFF
+309 YTIDRRNFF

-381 IGIRIDGVENKITV
+381 IGIRIDGVGNKITV

-467 VENLEYAEINGLK
+467 PENLEYAEINGLK

-574 GKNIVLNIA
+574 GKNIVLNMA

-596 RAVVKDGAVL
+596 RVVVKDGAVL
-606 KGNAKYILGENE
+606 KGNARYILEENG

-625 VSPGNSIGKI
+625 VAPGNSIGKM
-635 IIEGNYSQKD
+635 IIEGNYSQED

-696 LIITGTQNGNI
+696 LIVTGTQNGNI

-721 TIKKVDFDFSTSKM
+721 TIKKVDFDFLTSKM

-822 EKNYE
+822 EKNHE
-827 KNKSYAFGKLFYKE
+827 KNKSYAFGKLFYRE
-841 NWQKGTEYLM
+841 NWQKGTRYLM
-851 GYNYKD
+851 GYDYRD
-857 QGVVA
+857 QGVIT
-862 GVEKEY
+862 GIEKEY
-868 REGLILGTHIL
+868 NEGLILGTHLL

-886 GHIANTPKIESKN
+886 GHAVNTPKIKSKN
-899 ILLGVHGKYYPNYEN
+899 ILLGVHGKYYLNYAN
-914 TGYLYGMIHGGIQ
+914 TSYLYGMIRGGVQ
-927 DNKLSNNIVI
+927 DNKLTNNIEFN
-937 DEYRNNAD
+937 EYRNNTN
-945 SDWKTL
+945 SHWK
-951 NVSGALCIG
+951 ALTASSVLGIG

>member
-1 MKKNIFYSIIFI
+1 M
-13 LLSFSNL
+13 
-20 LAVDSQIVTGKNG
+20 
-33 KDLFNF
+33 
-39 KFFDKGEEA
+39 
-48 EDFNG
+48 
-53 SKIST
+53 
-58 YTLNS
+58 
-63 EEKKAVLDAGKYWSE
+63 
-78 ILNTDN
+78 
-84 ALLSTINVYTLNDAN
+84 
-99 AYATSTIVKEG
+99 
-110 DAKGMMELQAKI
+110 
-122 LGKSFNPYLGEAVA
+122 
-136 TIGIG
+136 
-141 IMGFKTGTPSNLPNA
+141 
-156 EGVNLYGTIVHEI
+156 
-169 AHALGIMS
+169 
-177 TANFYE
+177 
-183 DGKFRFGDVRST
+183 
-195 FDEGLIDNQ
+195 
-204 NRKISAAS
+204 
-212 EVISYIDED
+212 
-221 GNRIGSPETDFD
+221 
-233 ASANVYFVG
+233 
-242 ENVAE
+242 
-247 VLKGSLLKGV
+247 
-257 PVNIGLEGYYD
+257 
-268 GLPIAPELSHLE
+268 
-280 MDRGLMSHQQYR
+280 
-292 SYTTF
+292 
-297 MEAELAVLQDIG
+297 
-309 YSIDRRNFF
+309 
-318 GYSVYGNDSTIDN
+318 
-331 YNGYFLRDEKGEKYI
+331 
-346 TGKYNTASYG
+346 
-356 VGLHVYGSRNNIVQ
+356 
-370 KADLLTSGIAG
+370 
-381 IGIRIDGVENKITV
+381 
-395 DRGIK
+395 
-400 VNADGDYGT
+400 
-409 GILVAYGKEHN
+409 
-420 ITNNG
+420 
-425 EIKARGNQGIGVRFD
+425 
-440 FGSNTLGK
+440 
-448 DWAYMGSYILFL
+448 
-460 SKEDCSK
+460 
-467 VENLEYAEINGLK
+467 
-480 LGEINGALV
+480 
-489 ENFNTSGYIEGKYA
+489 
-503 SLYMSENAYV
+503 
-513 KNINVF
+513 
-519 DGAVLKGNI
+519 
-528 ISMYKPKMEFGNN
+528 
-541 TITTETNLNLGLD
+541 
-554 KNDTSKGDSN
+554 
-564 FSFKFDDNII
+564 
-574 GKNIVLNIA
+574 NIA

-625 VSPGNSIGKI
+625 VSPGNSIGKM

-696 LIITGTQNGNI
+696 LIVTGTQNGNI
-707 DNLTF
+707 SNLTF

-721 TIKKVDFDFSTSKM
+721 TIKNVSFDSSTSKM

-812 SDYIRNHLLA
+812 SGYIRNHLLA
-822 EKNYE
+822 EKNHE
-827 KNKSYAFGKLFYKE
+827 KDKSYAFGKLFYKE

-945 SDWKTL
+945 SDWKAL
-951 NVSGALCIG
+951 NVSGVLGIG

-983 EKAKEDNLGINIDSK
+983 EKVKEDNLGINIDSK
-998 IYHSVYSKVGGKLS
+998 TYHSVYSKVGGKLS
-1012 SNKILIGENTKV
+1012 SNKALVGENTKV
-1024 NGNILMAYNHDY
+1024 NGNIIMIYNRDY
-1036 INSYHIDGDI
+1036 INDYHLDGNI
-1046 AQNRNSNFRIKSKR
+1046 NQNRNSNFRLKTKR
-1060 PDKDYVTIQGG
+1060 PDKDYITIQGG
-1071 TTFTVRDNLDVTLEV
+1071 TTFTVRDDLDVTFEL
-1086 GTDLFRQ
+1086 GTDLF
-1093 KSSSVNTSLTFEWK
+1093 KEKFSSINTSLTFEWK

>member
-122 LGKSFNPYLGEAVA
+122 LGKSFNPHLGEAVA

-169 AHALGIMS
+169 AHTLGIMS

-183 DGKFRFGDVRST
+183 DEKFRFGDVLSN
-195 FDEGLIDNQ
+195 FDKGLIDN
-204 NRKISAAS
+204 NDRKISDTTG
-212 EVISYIDED
+212 ISYIDNN
-221 GNRIGSPETDFD
+221 GNLIGNPETDFD

-257 PVNIGLEGYYD
+257 SVNIGLEGYYD

-318 GYSVYGNDSTIDN
+318 GYSVYRNDSTIDN

-381 IGIRIDGVENKITV
+381 IGIRIDGVGNKITV
-395 DRGIK
+395 DKGIK

-467 VENLEYAEINGLK
+467 PENLEYAEINGLK

-625 VSPGNSIGKI
+625 VSPGNSIGKM

-696 LIITGTQNGNI
+696 LIVTGTQNGNI
-707 DNLTF
+707 SNLTF

-721 TIKKVDFDFSTSKM
+721 TIKNVSFDSSTSKM

-780 ASPSVVSSALSQA
+780 VPTSTISSALSQA

-827 KNKSYAFGKLFYKE
+827 KNKSYAFGKLFYRE
-841 NWQKGTEYLM
+841 NWQKGTRYLM
-851 GYNYKD
+851 GYDYRD
-857 QGVVA
+857 QGVIT
-862 GVEKEY
+862 GIEKEY
-868 REGLILGTHIL
+868 NEGLILGTHLL

-886 GHIANTPKIESKN
+886 GHAVNTPKIKSKN
-899 ILLGVHGKYYPNYEN
+899 ILLGVHGKYYLNYAN
-914 TGYLYGMIHGGIQ
+914 TSYLYGMIRGGVQ
-927 DNKLSNNIVI
+927 DNKLTNNIEFN
-937 DEYRNNAD
+937 EYRNNTN
-945 SDWKTL
+945 SHWK
-951 NVSGALCIG
+951 ALTASSVLGIG

-998 IYHSVYSKVGGKLS
+998 TYHSVYSKVGGKLS